1 MINLDGSTNPVYA
14 PFASI
19 LTIPDKMN
27 GFPRTIFNG
36 GKDKHYDMITWH
48 ERDNTVPVLTY
59 QDCGYFDLEVPLR
72 PGYGLTK
79 GSFST
84 TRYGPGSPISR
95 GLPGE
100 CGFASRSA
108 CDLVRPDFC

>member
-1 MINLDGSTNPVYA
+1 VYA

-59 QDCGYFDLEVPLR
+59 QDCGYFDMEVPLR
-72 PGYGLTK
+72 PDEGIIQLQN
-79 GSFST
+79 
-84 TRYGPGSPISR
+84 
-95 GLPGE
+95 
-100 CGFASRSA
+100 
-108 CDLVRPDFC
+108 VRHYPLWARFTY